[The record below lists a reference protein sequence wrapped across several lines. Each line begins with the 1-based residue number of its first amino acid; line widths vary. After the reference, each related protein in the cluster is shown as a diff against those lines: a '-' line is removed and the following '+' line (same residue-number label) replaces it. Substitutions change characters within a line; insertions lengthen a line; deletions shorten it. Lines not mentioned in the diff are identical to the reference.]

1 MNKGIYEIRPFY
13 NKNIKVSGWAANAQ
27 TYPRDCPNIF
37 TPPNVSIFCLSKKHP
52 QKFQQINLFKA

>member
-13 NKNIKVSGWAANAQ
+13 NKNIKVSGWVSNAQ

-37 TPPNVSIFCLSKKHP
+37 TPPNVSINKYKNSF
-52 QKFQQINLFKA
+52 FYFILFKA